1 LNPSNADAHFS
12 LGVLLG
18 ARQRIP
24 EAAVALRRAA
34 DLAPQNAEA
43 HRNLGV
49 ALAMLGKLDEGIAE
63 VRKAVEIQPESP
75 SAQNSLSNLLRA
87 KAASGPPG
95 SSVR

>member
-1 LNPSNADAHFS
+1 
-12 LGVLLG
+12 VLLG

-24 EAAVALRRAA
+24 EAAAALRRAV

-63 VRKAVEIQPESP
+63 VREAVKIQPESP
-75 SAQNSLSNLLRA
+75 SAQSSLADLLRA
-87 KAASGPPG
+87 KAASGQPG
-95 SSVR
+95 SSGR